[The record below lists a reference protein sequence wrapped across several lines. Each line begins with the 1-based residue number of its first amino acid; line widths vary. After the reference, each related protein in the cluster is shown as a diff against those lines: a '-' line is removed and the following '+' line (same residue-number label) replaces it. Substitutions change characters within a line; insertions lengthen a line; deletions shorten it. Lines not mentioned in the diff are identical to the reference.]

1 MSPESIVLV
10 ARFSPNNKQAENKLL
25 SFLAKGSEFA
35 LESEPGTLKYAFATS
50 RDEKDT
56 TVYCVE
62 QYADQGAFDHHVSQP
77 HIQQLAEWL
86 KSGEAG
92 EPQLQFLNQLE
103 GFDLTRPEVATH
115 PDPLLLLTDIQY
127 KPGKVEAVLPCWR
140 GVFERTRDD
149 EEGALHWQLAR
160 DSKHP
165 DRILVAHTYESRDYL
180 LTVHAAGKELK
191 ELQAFVKDIQV
202 SMKPVFLKIEG
213 GYLHR

>member
-1 MSPESIVLV
+1 MSTQSIVLV

-35 LESEPGTLKYAFATS
+35 LEGEPGTLKYA
-50 RDEKDT
+50 
-56 TVYCVE
+56 
-62 QYADQGAFDHHVSQP
+62 
-77 HIQQLAEWL
+77 
-86 KSGEAG
+86 
-92 EPQLQFLNQLE
+92 
-103 GFDLTRPEVATH
+103 PEVATH

-213 GYLHR
+213 GYLHK